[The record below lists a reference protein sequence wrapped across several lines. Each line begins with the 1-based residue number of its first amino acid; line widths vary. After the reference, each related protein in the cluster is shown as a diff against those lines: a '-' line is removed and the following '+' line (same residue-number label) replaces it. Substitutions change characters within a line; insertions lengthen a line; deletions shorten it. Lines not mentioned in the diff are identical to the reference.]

1 MGSFKYREILLPEGT
16 DITNFQSN
24 SRILRSIRK
33 LENQIEQRTEHFPKL
48 SSIQMTKLFQICAAV
63 NENQKSTSRACT
75 KCNAKLDAN
84 FERTFEEKHSYFN
97 TLGPLLCKVC
107 AVSLKNKHLEDETKH
122 ILMQHAITKIDR
134 ENTVMNIL
142 NHSFHKVTPL
152 NNAHH
157 SPKVVAGY
165 MTRNNTPVHVH
176 KIESLRHS
184 KKQINHIDLRKKLK
198 KLSVLKEEIQENQSN
213 NFSTIVK
220 GKGNLKKS
228 RNIGKH
234 TKNKASPDNTP
245 INISPDLSDVDEESL
260 IKKEI
265 HVRLPRTDLEW
276 FEEISA
282 ARKPKSIKP
291 KDHYLDPLLLAE
303 KLSALFL
310 QRNLPPPAPLE
321 RIRLDSIGSISTDL
335 DGIEENSSC
344 SSSRPDSAK
353 DSLYKAHHGITSLY
367 GNTRYSQEYGN
378 METRSSSQSSLR
390 NIDKGQ
396 HDLYPFSPPL
406 IDLIAH
412 RKLNTPAKLY

>member
-33 LENQIEQRTEHFPKL
+33 LEDQIEQRTEYLPKL

-63 NENQKSTSRACT
+63 NENQKSISHACT

-234 TKNKASPDNTP
+234 TKNKASLDNTP
-245 INISPDLSDVDEESL
+245 TNISPDLSDVDEKSL

-265 HVRLPRTDLEW
+265 HARLPRTDLEW

-282 ARKPKSIKP
+282 TRKPKSIKP

-321 RIRLDSIGSISTDL
+321 RSRLDSIGSISTDL

-353 DSLYKAHHGITSLY
+353 DSLHKAHHGITSLY
-367 GNTRYSQEYGN
+367 ENTRYS
-378 METRSSSQSSLR
+378 
-390 NIDKGQ
+390 
-396 HDLYPFSPPL
+396 
-406 IDLIAH
+406 
-412 RKLNTPAKLY
+412 